1 MRKASGMVRME
12 DEMLSSVA
20 ATDTERAEKPSNGYR
35 ALIRV
40 MGLLDRVMQPYFG
53 RFGISR
59 SQWAC
64 LRVLYRAEREG
75 QPGLRPVD
83 LGRRLLVRPPS
94 VTGLIERL
102 SRLGYVDSNSSPND
116 LRGKEVRLSD
126 SGRTLVEHIL
136 QGHSRQIA
144 AVMGG
149 LDASAQQQLCV
160 LLEHLAEHLET
171 MAEGKNHAQG

>member
-20 ATDTERAEKPSNGYR
+20 ATDTERAEKPGNGYR

-64 LRVLYRAEREG
+64 LRVLHRAEQEG
-75 QPGLRPVD
+75 LRGLRPVD

-102 SRLGYVDSNSSPND
+102 NRLGYVDSNSSPKD

-126 SGRTLVEHIL
+126 SGRTLVQHIL

-149 LDASAQQQLCV
+149 LDAAAQRQLHA
-160 LLEHLAEHLET
+160 LLERLAEHLES
-171 MAEGKNHAQG
+171 MAGEKNHAQG